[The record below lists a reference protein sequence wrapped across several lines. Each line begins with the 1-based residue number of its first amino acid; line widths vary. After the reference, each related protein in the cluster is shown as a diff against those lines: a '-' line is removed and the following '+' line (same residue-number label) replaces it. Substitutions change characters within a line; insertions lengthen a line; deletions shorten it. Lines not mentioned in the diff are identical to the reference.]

1 MVTLP
6 RDSVILYA
14 TLVISFW
21 ISSEWYFLPMTAL
34 RPVTVFLMFRFL
46 RATVFLM
53 FRLLR
58 VTVFLL
64 FRFLPPPVIPSCPLD
79 SLPFLFFLLWAL
91 SFWLLLFLLCIRHL
105 VFRRLVS

>member
-34 RPVTVFLMFRFL
+34 RPVTVFLML
-46 RATVFLM
+46 E
-53 FRLLR
+53 
-58 VTVFLL
+58 
-64 FRFLPPPVIPSCPLD
+64 VICHQ
-79 SLPFLFFLLWAL
+79 AQGG
-91 SFWLLLFLLCIRHL
+91 
-105 VFRRLVS
+105 